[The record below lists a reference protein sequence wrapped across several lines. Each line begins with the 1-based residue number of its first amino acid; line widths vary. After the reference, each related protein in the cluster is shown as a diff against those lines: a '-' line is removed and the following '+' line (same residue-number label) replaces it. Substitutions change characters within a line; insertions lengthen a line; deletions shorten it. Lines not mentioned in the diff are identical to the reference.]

1 VVGLASERVP
11 QMRRFA
17 QRPHLGDIV
26 GLNQIHSQK
35 ANFVF
40 FARLRLVSEATVAHP
55 KHSCA
60 ALLHLHCPRQASEA
74 VEEVCLCL
82 YSASREE
89 FHYLGAAWEAAVAA
103 QDHRWPVGAA
113 AVGLA
118 HQGRLSCK
126 GLLEVAEEV
135 GNICSIPHATPISQV
150 WMVHSSFHAHVLPRP
165 YQHVPSWCHID
176 NRRLLRICLGDP

>member
-1 VVGLASERVP
+1 LYSLRDCAWY
-11 QMRRFA
+11 RR
-17 QRPHLGDIV
+17 QRWPIRSIV
-26 GLNQIHSQK
+26 ARRSYTYIVL
-35 ANFVF
+35 
-40 FARLRLVSEATVAHP
+40 ARLRRP
-55 KHSCA
+55 WRRCA
-60 ALLHLHCPRQASEA
+60 CACTRHLERNSITWALLGRQLWRRRTTVGRLVRLRS
-74 VEEVCLCL
+74 
-82 YSASREE
+82 
-89 FHYLGAAWEAAVAA
+89 H
-103 QDHRWPVGAA
+103 WPLQLLLL
-113 AVGLA
+113 GLA